1 MSIESRSHQYG
12 NVFGQWQIK
21 HLLGTGS
28 GGKSAVFQLKRK
40 GSDWDEYCA
49 LKVISLIEEQG
60 SFEDFSPSRQNEY
73 KVALEACKQAAITEV
88 RLMAQLRGNTNIV
101 DYLDYQFEEW
111 SDETGFGCDLLIRM
125 EFLSGL
131 RAELR
136 RGRLF
141 NAREIVQIGK
151 DIATALVLC
160 HSKNILHRDIK
171 PENIFYN
178 ANGNYKLGDFGI
190 SRILDA
196 APDASASTG
205 IGTPEY
211 AAPEQDKGDYKF
223 LVDIYSLGIVLYEL
237 ANQNR
242 LPFATSVY
250 AHPADITKR
259 MAGTP
264 LPVPT
269 DTSAELAAVIL
280 KACAFNPKDRY
291 QSAQELL
298 DALSKINTD
307 SGVLPV
313 QTPID
318 VIPAERPHIP
328 PVDDDSEKSPYSTIP
343 AAKGSTDAG
352 DYVTVPAS
360 SSKGM
365 DPNGYETVPADSSPS
380 EPVEG
385 YLANDSKQLLMCQ
398 EAAEQG
404 DADAQYEL
412 AKYYQEGYGNLIEV
426 DEHEAF
432 KWFKKA
438 AEQSHVEAIEEL
450 AFCYFF
456 GFGVE
461 PSEDQF
467 LFWMLEAAKKGL
479 ARAQDSYAIHAGQRI
494 TDKEK
499 RTWLKKAADQNYI
512 PAILNL
518 AYHYAHL
525 AKPEYDQA
533 VIWYRKAIALGDTSA
548 MVSLGE
554 IYFDLENNLHD
565 YAKAVELFRQAADQQ
580 DDAKWY
586 LGECYYY
593 GLAVKQDDSEAFK
606 WFSKAAQNDNLN
618 AKLSLANCYYYGRGV
633 AIDYEKAYSL
643 FEETKDICT
652 STEMLAE
659 CYYLGRGVNQ
669 SYDEA
674 VSLCLS
680 LGSLLIHERAKTI
693 LGLCY
698 CKGTGITTNIEKGFK
713 LLESATIVYYTPQER
728 ERTSKWINSYHDR
741 PIDPQIRAEAACELG
756 RCFLT
761 GIGTHQDYDKAKLC
775 LECSAQ
781 IGYVQAMLLLA
792 QCLKEGF
799 GYFDFSPLHK
809 ASLSDDGQA
818 LDLINSWIEECQ
830 QSKKAED
837 LHALATYYQLSGN
850 LPSAADYFERAAEME
865 HAASQYQLGLI
876 YMNGDG
882 RPVDLSIAATWFKR
896 ASNHGDA
903 QAEAQLGECLKK
915 MPLFQRMKWKSAN
928 RSK

>member
-1 MSIESRSHQYG
+1 VSIESRSHQYG

-60 SFEDFSPSRQNEY
+60 SFEEFSPSRQNEY
-73 KVALEACKQAAITEV
+73 KVVLEACKQAAITEV

-125 EFLSGL
+125 EYLSGL

-136 RGRLF
+136 KGRHF
-141 NAREIVQIGK
+141 DAREIVQIGK

-211 AAPEQDKGDYKF
+211 AAPEQDKGVYKF

-242 LPFATSVY
+242 LPFAASVY

-259 MAGTP
+259 MVGTP

-269 DTSAELAAVIL
+269 DTSPELAAVIL

-291 QSAQELL
+291 QTAQELL
-298 DALSKINTD
+298 DALTKINTD
-307 SGVLPV
+307 SEVV
-313 QTPID
+313 PIQNS
-318 VIPAERPHIP
+318 VNEAPAQKPHIP
-328 PVDDDSEKSPYSTIP
+328 LVVEDSENKPYSTIP
-343 AAKGSTDAG
+343 AVKELVKEDYSTA
-352 DYVTVPAS
+352 PAS
-360 SSKGM
+360 VATNLAPG
-365 DPNGYETVPADSSPS
+365 GYETVFADETIAEHLNERS
-380 EPVEG
+380 
-385 YLANDSKQLLMCQ
+385 ANDLKQLHMCQ
-398 EAAEQG
+398 EAASQG

-412 AKYYQEGYGNLIEV
+412 AGYYQKGFSHLLEANPT
-426 DEHEAF
+426 EAF
-432 KWFKKA
+432 NWYKKA
-438 AEQSHVEAIEEL
+438 AEQGHVEALENL
-450 AFCYFF
+450 AYCYLF
-456 GFGVE
+456 GHGVE
-461 PSEDQF
+461 ENEEQF
-467 LFWMLEAAKKGL
+467 VFWIYEAAKKGS
-479 ARAQDSYAIHAGQRI
+479 AKAQHEVGRRSWQGK
-494 TDKEK
+494 TEKEK
-499 RTWLKKAADQNYI
+499 RSWLKKAADQQYL
-512 PAILNL
+512 PAILEL

-525 AKPEYDQA
+525 DKPELEQA
-533 VIWYRKAIALGDTSA
+533 VIWYKKAIALGDTSA

-554 IYFDLENNLHD
+554 IYFDLDNNLHD
-565 YAKAVELFRQAADQQ
+565 YSKAFELFRQAADQR

-593 GLAVKQDDSEAFK
+593 GLAVEQDDREAFK
-606 WFSKAAQNDNLN
+606 WFSAAAEDDNLN

-633 AIDYEKAYSL
+633 DIDYDKAYSL

-652 STEMLAE
+652 SVEMLAE
-659 CYYLGRGVNQ
+659 CYYLGRGVTQ
-669 SYDEA
+669 SFDEA

-680 LGSLLIHERAKTI
+680 LGSLLIYERAKII

-698 CKGTGITTNIEKGFK
+698 CKGIGITLNTEKGFK
-713 LLESATIVYYTPQER
+713 LLESATIISYTPPKR
-728 ERTSKWINSYHDR
+728 ERTSVWVNSYHDR
-741 PIDPQIRAEAACELG
+741 PIDPHIHAEAAYELG
-756 RCFLT
+756 RCFFT

-799 GYFDFSPLHK
+799 GYYDFSSLHE

-818 LDLINSWIEECQ
+818 LDLINTWIAECQ

-850 LPSAADYFERAAEME
+850 LPGAADYFERAAEME
-865 HAASQYQLGLI
+865 HAASQYQVGMI
-876 YMNGDG
+876 YMNGSG
-882 RPVDLSIAATWFKR
+882 RPVDLSIAATWLKR
-896 ASNHGDA
+896 ASNHGNS
-903 QAEAQLGECLKK
+903 QAEAELGECLKK
-915 MPLFQRMKWKSAN
+915 MPLFQKMKWKSAN